1 MPVLERVK
9 QSYLLWHEYHSTL
22 QKLHRY
28 TLGGKID
35 TLFIEAI
42 EALCAAVFLGPD
54 EKLPYV
60 RLAIRK
66 VDTLKLLLMVLW
78 ESHSLETKK
87 YAALSETVG
96 EVGKQLGGWQGQ
108 LKKQNSPVETTKE
121 K

>member
-1 MPVLERVK
+1 MLVAMLESRSGQNHKVNPPRLLPVLERVK

-60 RLAIRK
+60 RLSVRNA
-66 VDTLKLLLMVLW
+66 DPPKLLLFF
-78 ESHSLETKK
+78 
-87 YAALSETVG
+87 LSA
-96 EVGKQLGGWQGQ
+96 
-108 LKKQNSPVETTKE
+108 
-121 K
+121 